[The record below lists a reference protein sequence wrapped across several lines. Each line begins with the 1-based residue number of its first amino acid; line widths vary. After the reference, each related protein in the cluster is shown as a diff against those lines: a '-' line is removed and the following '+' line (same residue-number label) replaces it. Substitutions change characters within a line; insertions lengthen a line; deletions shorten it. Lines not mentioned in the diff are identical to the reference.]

1 MVDFWMNNVSILLH
15 KDSMFEII
23 PTTSFDLN
31 RKLNSVFRFSIYFSI
46 LSFAIYKKNSVFCFP
61 FIVMFITIY
70 IFKYSGGEKDDN
82 SDNKIEESIQ
92 DKTDPSL
99 ILQNKNDNC
108 IIPKQNNPFMN
119 LSMFD
124 ISKNKKTGCLSY
136 DNEGIKDKI
145 DTIFDE
151 GLYKDPTDIYSNN
164 NSQNRFYTMPNTKPS
179 NDQNKF
185 GDWLYKTSTTCK
197 EPGGGVQCAANLYNR
212 SNDNGRWGSSEPARP
227 IFVSGGDV
235 NKVNLKGL
243 NINETE
249 DLDGGHLSK
258 NYIKETEE
266 QERRRKIDD
275 LRRSSDGL
283 NDKNSKEVL
292 DFLLKTMAEGNNPYD
307 NNMKDPCS
315 DGFKINQ
322 STGKCEKKK

>member
-46 LSFAIYKKNSVFCFP
+46 LSFAIYKKNSAFCFP
-61 FIVMFITIY
+61 FIVMLITIY

-124 ISKNKKTGCLSY
+124 ISKNKKPGCLSY
-136 DNEGIKDKI
+136 DNEGIKDEI

-179 NDQNKF
+179 NDQKKF

-212 SNDNGRWGSSEPARP
+212 SNDNGRWGTSNSSRP
-227 IFVSGGDV
+227 KFVSGGDV
-235 NKVNLKGL
+235 STVNLKGL
-243 NINETE
+243 KYT
-249 DLDGGHLSK
+249 D
-258 NYIKETEE
+258 TEE
-266 QERRRKIDD
+266 QDLGHISKDYERRTKEEEQRIKLHKFKKSSGKLDD
-275 LRRSSDGL
+275 KSS
-283 NDKNSKEVL
+283 SEIL
-292 DFLLKTMAEGNNPYD
+292 DLLLKAIAD
-307 NNMKDPCS
+307 LK
-315 DGFKINQ
+315 
-322 STGKCEKKK
+322 